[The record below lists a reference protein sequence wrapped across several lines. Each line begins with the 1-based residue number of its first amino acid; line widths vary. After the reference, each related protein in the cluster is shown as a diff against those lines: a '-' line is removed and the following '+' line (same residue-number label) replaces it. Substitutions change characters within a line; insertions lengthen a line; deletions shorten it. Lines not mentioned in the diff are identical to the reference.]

1 MSTFRTFE
9 QKGRAPLKYQPSVD
23 ESKNEKRKISL
34 FFQNKIFSK
43 KNNWR
48 GKKKKDQEGELQLFV
63 KA

>member
-43 KNNWR
+43 KNN
-48 GKKKKDQEGELQLFV
+48 
-63 KA
+63 